1 MPSIPGDTTELRQRV
16 EREHRVVSNSGIG
29 VAKSP
34 LRTLSGWAGRF
45 ALGFDLVCYRR
56 DMMRHMKVTFSVP
69 CLLACLIALSAT
81 ACAHGASC
89 RTTEFTATLNGDEAF
104 SKSIGASLRLRLIP
118 LKRAW
123 GWVVSA
129 SPKSDDSQDW
139 TYPVNMPLRTGER
152 QVLGTG
158 YGETVREKLQ
168 YEHSIRFV
176 LNQMEFAMYSRMANE
191 TLESSDPDAAGRYI
205 AAIQNATTGLVEI
218 KALES
223 TTSDDGETVKSS
235 RLRFRVTVPTSF
247 AIDPNLGWK
256 SVPCPVNH

>member
-1 MPSIPGDTTELRQRV
+1 
-16 EREHRVVSNSGIG
+16 
-29 VAKSP
+29 
-34 LRTLSGWAGRF
+34 
-45 ALGFDLVCYRR
+45 
-56 DMMRHMKVTFSVP
+56 MMRHMKVTFSVP
-69 CLLACLIALSAT
+69 FLLACLIALSAT
-81 ACAHGASC
+81 ACAQGTSC
-89 RTTEFTATLNGDEAF
+89 RTTEFTAALNGDEAF

>member
-1 MPSIPGDTTELRQRV
+1 
-16 EREHRVVSNSGIG
+16 
-29 VAKSP
+29 
-34 LRTLSGWAGRF
+34 
-45 ALGFDLVCYRR
+45 
-56 DMMRHMKVTFSVP
+56 MRHMKVTFSVP
-69 CLLACLIALSAT
+69 FLLACLIALSAT
-81 ACAHGASC
+81 ACAQGASC

-104 SKSIGASLRLRLIP
+104 AKSIGASLRLRLIP
-118 LKRAW
+118 LNRAW
-123 GWVVSA
+123 GWVVSV
-129 SPKSDDSQDW
+129 SPMSEDSQDW

-176 LNQMEFAMYSRMANE
+176 LNQMDFAMYSRMANE

-205 AAIQNATTGLVEI
+205 AAIQNATT
-218 KALES
+218 
-223 TTSDDGETVKSS
+223 S

-247 AIDPNLGWK
+247 AIDPNLGWM